1 MSEAWMSTSMPVN
14 RVQGLASRTDKKMS
28 AFLFL
33 LFFFN
38 RDRLLS
44 EVLGVYCA
52 LRAGILSRNV
62 DGAISKMFPALTK

>member
-1 MSEAWMSTSMPVN
+1 MDVYKHASQ
-14 RVQGLASRTDKKMS
+14 QGTRFGLEDRQKNVGISFS
-28 AFLFL
+28 S
-33 LFFFN
+33 FFFN